1 MPSIG
6 DRFASL
12 SRGEIAGLVALVAV
26 TLGGAGLWYSRSLPR
41 PVELAASPAAPV
53 SGSPAPVTVN
63 SSAPSPSVS
72 PTTILVDISGWVR
85 KPGVYEFQEGQ
96 RVIDAVKAAGGARQG
111 ADLTALNLAAPLT
124 DGTQILVLKQG
135 ASSSSAGSTGTG
147 SSSGSGTLININ
159 TASETELE
167 ELPGVGPV
175 TGAAII
181 EYRTKNGPFASVDE
195 LDNVS
200 GIGPATL
207 EEIRPMATV

>member
-1 MPSIG
+1 MPSLG

-12 SRGEIAGLVALVAV
+12 SRGEIAGLVILVAV
-26 TLGGAGLWYSRSLPR
+26 TLGGAGLWYSRSLPK
-41 PVELAASPAAPV
+41 PVELAASPAAPM
-53 SGSPAPVTVN
+53 SGSPAPVSVS
-63 SSAPSPSVS
+63 SSAPSASAS
-72 PTTILVDISGWVR
+72 PVTILVDVAGWVR
-85 KPGVYEFQEGQ
+85 KPGVYEFQQGQ
-96 RVIDAVKAAGGARQG
+96 RVIDAVKAAGGARHG

-124 DGTQILVLKQG
+124 DGTQILVLKLG
-135 ASSSSAGSTGTG
+135 APSSIGSGGSG

>member
-1 MPSIG
+1 MPSLG

-12 SRGEIAGLVALVAV
+12 SRGEIAGLVILVAV
-26 TLGGAGLWYSRSLPR
+26 TLGGAGLWYSRSLPK
-41 PVELAASPAAPV
+41 PVELAASSAAPM
-53 SGSPAPVTVN
+53 SGSPAPVSVS
-63 SSAPSPSVS
+63 SSAPSASAS
-72 PTTILVDISGWVR
+72 PVTILVDVAGWVR
-85 KPGVYEFQEGQ
+85 KPGVYEFQQGQ
-96 RVIDAVKAAGGARQG
+96 RVIDAVKAAGGARHG

-124 DGTQILVLKQG
+124 DGTQILVLKLG
-135 ASSSSAGSTGTG
+135 APSSIGSGGSG

>member
-1 MPSIG
+1 MTSIG

-12 SRGEIAGLVALVAV
+12 SRGEVAGLVILVAV

-41 PVELAASPAAPV
+41 PVELAASPAAPL
-53 SGSPAPVTVN
+53 SASPAAVTVN
-63 SSAPSPSVS
+63 SSAPSATMS
-72 PTTILVDISGWVR
+72 PVTILVDVAGWVR
-85 KPGVYEFQEGQ
+85 KPGVYEFQQGQ

-135 ASSSSAGSTGTG
+135 ASSSTGSSGTGT
-147 SSSGSGTLININ
+147 SSGSGTLININ

-167 ELPGVGPV
+167 QLPGVGPV